1 MQPRGFKPDILA
13 LGTHLAPLLDK
24 LASCHHPSCVFLQTR
39 RCNPSGSMLGVRL
52 DEGVEQHACPLDVA
66 NLCIGLDN
74 DAVK

>member
-13 LGTHLAPLLDK
+13 LGAHLAPLLDE
-24 LASCHHPSCVFLQTR
+24 LAGCHHPSCMLLQTR
-39 RCNPSGSMLGVRL
+39 RCYPSRRMFGVGL